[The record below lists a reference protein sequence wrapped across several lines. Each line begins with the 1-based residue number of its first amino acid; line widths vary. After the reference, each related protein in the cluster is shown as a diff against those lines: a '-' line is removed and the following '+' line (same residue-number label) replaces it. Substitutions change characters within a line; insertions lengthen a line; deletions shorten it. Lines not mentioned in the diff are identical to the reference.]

1 MNFFKRVRECAKALV
16 ALSAMLMAPP
26 AIAQWKDWDY
36 ELDQEKKSWQELQAQ
51 IPSYP
56 KPGNLLRFDAGA
68 NTANVFFVDSASVS
82 VGDDGVVRYTLMIK
96 TGGGATNVS
105 FEGIRCDTRELK
117 IYAFGRPNSDWSRA
131 RDTRWREIMF
141 REINNHHLTLFR
153 EHFCPTRKTIATV
166 AQILQTLKYGPPPRS
181 D

>member
-1 MNFFKRVRECAKALV
+1 MAWVTGGALLAV
-16 ALSAMLMAPP
+16 APAMS
-26 AIAQWKDWDY
+26 QWKDWDY

-56 KPGNLLRFDAGA
+56 KPENLLRFDAGA
-68 NTANVFFVDSASVS
+68 NTANAFFVDSASVS
-82 VGDDGVVRYTLMIK
+82 VGDDGVVRYTLMVR

-131 RDTRWREIMF
+131 RDTRWREITF
-141 REINNHHLTLFR
+141 REINNHHQTLFR

-166 AQILQTLKYGPPPRS
+166 PQILQTLKYGPPQRS
-181 D
+181 Y